1 MMVFQKSMTSLI
13 ACLSTGKGTWVE
25 VISLIKC
32 HEWDKVLIIT
42 NDFGKEHFSTDRPVE
57 IIVVDPGKPLPYLV
71 EDIRKGLFGKINDL
85 EVAVNIISGSGKE
98 HMALISAI
106 LKLGLAIRY
115 VYSENDKIAEL

>member
-1 MMVFQKSMTSLI
+1 MTSLI

-32 HEWDKVLIIT
+32 HEWDKIFIIT
-42 NDFGKEHFSTDRPVE
+42 NDFGKEHFHIDKPVE
-57 IIVVDPGKPLPYLV
+57 IIIIDSAKPIPYLV
-71 EDIRKGLFGKINDL
+71 EDIRRMLFGKINDL
-85 EVAVNIISGSGKE
+85 EVAVNIVSGSGKE

-115 VYSENDKIAEL
+115 VYSEKEQLNEI